1 MRIDQRKIGGAGA
14 VQNSPAG
21 GGRGVAQQQKV
32 LNWQI
37 TQAYGRDEIAALVL
51 EHADTMNSINCATAL
66 HRLAKGGS
74 IDATAVNVDQQLEEL
89 LSALTARVLEQES
102 DVTPRSL
109 TSIAWAVGKLRLSD
123 AALLA
128 ALAAQAAAAL
138 ERDTLDAFG
147 IANVAWALATL
158 HSATSSAS
166 SETVTIPSAHTELC
180 TALADAACSRPAS
193 FKPQEITNLL
203 WAFASLRRRH
213 ARLFEVFAE
222 AAAPRMGALA
232 CRLSCLPHRHPNSRR
247 LHMHTHLTSRV
258 GRTATP
264 TPDGYTCTPSLPLVP
279 ASRLRR
285 RVHTAGPLADLVGV
299 LEARPV
305 QACPHHRR
313 SRRRAAARQHV
324 RRAVA
329 RHAVVVAG
337 QPGGVHVHAHWHARA
352 HRLHSSG
359 NVRAQA
365 PPPELMAFP
374 TPTPSCASPL
384 PPPRLASPGALLAV
398 PCSRSRVY
406 DSAAGCQRQ
415 VEHRGLL
422 AAVCEAASRR
432 PHAFDAASASQL
444 LWALSRLT
452 DGVDVAAVSLV
463 AERLREVRAHPLPW
477 PARPLPS
484 AASLSVGAALR
495 RPAPPCA
502 ALRCPRP
509 LPHRPATTRTSA

>member
-247 LHMHTHLTSRV
+247 LHMHTQLTSRAGLPPAQASSHRRASRRPC
-258 GRTATP
+258 GRTRSSACASMPSSSPQP
-264 TPDGYTCTPSLPLVP
+264 TPRGRTSARTTRSLSPRCRGRWPTWRCACACT
-279 ASRLRR
+279 
-285 RVHTAGPLADLVGV
+285 LA
-299 LEARPV
+299 
-305 QACPHHRR
+305 C
-313 SRRRAAARQHV
+313 
-324 RRAVA
+324 
-329 RHAVVVAG
+329 
-337 QPGGVHVHAHWHARA
+337 ARA

-452 DGVDVAAVSLV
+452 DGVDAAAVSVV